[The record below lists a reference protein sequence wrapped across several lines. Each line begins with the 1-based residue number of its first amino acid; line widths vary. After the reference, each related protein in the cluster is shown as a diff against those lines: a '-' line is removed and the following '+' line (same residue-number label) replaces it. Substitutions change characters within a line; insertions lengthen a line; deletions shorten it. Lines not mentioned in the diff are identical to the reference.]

1 MRAGEFSDTAKIAL
15 IVLPLM
21 LFHLI
26 QLIQLTL
33 PAVPCQ
39 RSVIHLQTG

>member
-21 LFHLI
+21 LF